1 MLNISVRI
9 LLAAFACRPN
19 SASEDQIGWS
29 ILKLLARNHEVGVIT
44 HPIRQQG
51 IEGGEDRELGGRVKF
66 VYAGKT
72 FKWHPVRLVAQIQN
86 RLVYLQWLKDAQ
98 RVANEWLAR
107 EKFDLMHHVTITTWR
122 LPPVSNACGV
132 PLIWGPLGGAALYP
146 IKLTPWLSPVSRVF
160 ESARTLSSQ
169 ISTLDPRVRHC
180 ARQASQII
188 CVNRETVA
196 LMKKL
201 GNKNDARVH
210 LLNAAFFSQ
219 SQISGYREILL
230 RRTAGEPLRAFAG
243 GFLVG
248 SKGIHFAL
256 HALARVKEA
265 GWVVPFTVASEGPER
280 RFLEGQ
286 ARKLGLGAQVVF
298 RPPFSGTE
306 YRQALA
312 DHNLFLLPSF
322 REGSAITI
330 LEAMLCGQVPVVV
343 QASTQGETVTPG
355 CGFAVPVES
364 ADQIIADLAS
374 ALLKLARDPELRLR
388 MAREAHRRV
397 AEGFSEEHFET
408 ILKGVYSLA
417 LGHK

>member
-1 MLNISVRI
+1 MLDISVRI

-160 ESARTLSSQ
+160 ESARTISSQ
-169 ISTLDPRVRHC
+169 ISTLDPRVRHS

-188 CVNRETVA
+188 CVNRETAA
-196 LMKKL
+196 LMKKM
-201 GNKNDARVH
+201 GKKDDSRVH
-210 LLNAAFFSQ
+210 LLNAAFFSR
-219 SQISGYREILL
+219 SQVSGYREILL
-230 RRTAGEPLRAFAG
+230 QRTTAEPLRAFAG

-256 HALARVKEA
+256 HALARVKRA
-265 GWVVPFTVASEGPER
+265 GCLIPFTVASEGPER
-280 RFLEGQ
+280 GFLESQ

-298 RPPFSGTE
+298 RPPFSGAE

-330 LEAMLCGQVPVVV
+330 LEAMLCGQVPLVVK
-343 QASTQGETVTPG
+343 ASTQGETVTRE
-355 CGFAVPVES
+355 CGFAVLVES
-364 ADQIIADLAS
+364 ADQIIADLAA
-374 ALLKLARDPELRLR
+374 ALLQLAWDPELRLR

-397 AEGFSEEHFET
+397 AEGYSEEKFSKVLE
-408 ILKGVYSLA
+408 GVYAQALA
-417 LGHK
+417 RK

>member
-1 MLNISVRI
+1 MRI

-29 ILKLLARNHEVGVIT
+29 ILKLLSRNHEVGVIT

-51 IEGGEDRELGGRVKF
+51 IESGADSELGKNVRF
-66 VYAGKT
+66 VFAGKKFT
-72 FKWHPVRLVAQIQN
+72 WHPVRLVAQIQN

-98 RVANEWLAR
+98 RVANEWLTR
-107 EKFDLMHHVTITTWR
+107 ETFDLMHHVTITTWR
-122 LPPVSNACGV
+122 LPPVSNACGL
-132 PLIWGPLGGAALYP
+132 PLVWGPLGGAAIYP
-146 IKLTPWLSPVSRVF
+146 PRLTPWLSPVSRVF
-160 ESARTLSSQ
+160 ESARTISSQ
-169 ISTLDPRVRHC
+169 ISTLDPRVRRS

-188 CVNRETVA
+188 CVNRETAA
-196 LMKKL
+196 LMKNL
-201 GNKNDARVH
+201 GNKSDATVH

-256 HALARVKEA
+256 RALARVKEA
-265 GWVVPFTVASEGPER
+265 GCVVPFTVASEGPER
-280 RFLEGQ
+280 GFLESQ

-298 RPPFSGTE
+298 RPPFSGDE
-306 YRQALA
+306 YRKALA

-330 LEAMLCGQVPVVV
+330 LEAMLCGQVPLVVK
-343 QASTQGETVTPG
+343 ASTQGETVTPE
-355 CGFAVPVES
+355 CGFAVPVGS
-364 ADQIIADLAS
+364 ANQMIADLAS
-374 ALLKLARDPELRLR
+374 ALLRLAQDPELRLR
-388 MAREAHRRV
+388 MAWEAHRRV
-397 AEGFSEEHFET
+397 AEGYSEKHFET
-408 ILKGVYSLA
+408 VLERVYAMA
-417 LGHK
+417 LEQK

>member
-1 MLNISVRI
+1 VRI

-29 ILKLLARNHEVGVIT
+29 ILKLLSRNHEVGVIT

-51 IEGGEDRELGGRVKF
+51 IEQGEDRELGGKVKF
-66 VYAGKT
+66 VYAGKKFT
-72 FKWHPVRLVAQIQN
+72 WHPIRLVAQIQN

-98 RVANEWLAR
+98 RVANEWLTR
-107 EKFDLMHHVTITTWR
+107 ETFDLMHHVTITTWR
-122 LPPVSNACGV
+122 LPPVSNACGL
-132 PLIWGPLGGAALYP
+132 PLVWGPLGGAAIYP
-146 IKLTPWLSPVSRVF
+146 PRLTPWLSPVSRVF
-160 ESARTLSSQ
+160 ESARTISSQ
-169 ISTLDPRVRHC
+169 ISTLDPRVRRS

-188 CVNRETVA
+188 CVNRETAA

-201 GNKNDARVH
+201 GNKSDATVH

-256 HALARVKEA
+256 RALARVKEA
-265 GWVVPFTVASEGPER
+265 GCVVPFTVASEGPER
-280 RFLEGQ
+280 GFLESQ

-298 RPPFSGTE
+298 RPPFSGDE
-306 YRQALA
+306 YRKALA

-330 LEAMLCGQVPVVV
+330 LEAMLCGQVPLVVK
-343 QASTQGETVTPG
+343 ASTQGETVTPE
-355 CGFAVPVES
+355 CGFAVPVGS
-364 ADQIIADLAS
+364 ANQMIADLAS
-374 ALLKLARDPELRLR
+374 ALLRLAQDPELRLR
-388 MAREAHRRV
+388 MAWEAHRRV
-397 AEGFSEEHFET
+397 AEGYSEKHFET
-408 ILKGVYSLA
+408 VLERVYAMA
-417 LGHK
+417 LEQK

>member
-1 MLNISVRI
+1 MRI

-29 ILKLLARNHEVGVIT
+29 ILKLLSRNHEVGVIT
-44 HPIRQQG
+44 HPIRKQG

-72 FKWHPVRLVAQIQN
+72 FRWHPVRLVAQIQN
-86 RLVYLQWLKDAQ
+86 RLVYLQWLKEAQ
-98 RVANEWLAR
+98 RAANEWLRR

-122 LPPVSNACGV
+122 LPPVSNSLGV
-132 PLIWGPLGGAALYP
+132 PLVWGPLGGVAIYP
-146 IKLTPWLSPVSRVF
+146 TRLLPWLSPVSRIF
-160 ESARTLSSQ
+160 EAVRTISSQ
-169 ISTLDPRVRHC
+169 VSAFDPRIRRSAQRAAQV
-180 ARQASQII
+180 I

-196 LMKKL
+196 LMKKM
-201 GNKNDARVH
+201 GKKDDSRVH
-210 LLNAAFFSQ
+210 LLNAAFFSEA
-219 SQISGYREILL
+219 QIAEYRKILL
-230 RRTAGEPLRAFAG
+230 GRTVQEPLRAFAG

-256 HALARVKEA
+256 HALAQVKEA
-265 GWVVPFTVASEGPER
+265 GCPISFTVASEGPER
-280 RFLEGQ
+280 GFLESQ

-298 RPPFSGTE
+298 RPPFSGAE

-330 LEAMLCGQVPVVV
+330 LEAMLCGQVPLVVK
-343 QASTQGETVTPG
+343 ASTQGETVTRE

-364 ADQIIADLAS
+364 ADQIIADLAA
-374 ALLKLARDPELRLR
+374 ALLQLARNPELRLR

-397 AEGFSEEHFET
+397 AEGYSEENFSKVLE
-408 ILKGVYSLA
+408 GVYAQALA
-417 LGHK
+417 RK